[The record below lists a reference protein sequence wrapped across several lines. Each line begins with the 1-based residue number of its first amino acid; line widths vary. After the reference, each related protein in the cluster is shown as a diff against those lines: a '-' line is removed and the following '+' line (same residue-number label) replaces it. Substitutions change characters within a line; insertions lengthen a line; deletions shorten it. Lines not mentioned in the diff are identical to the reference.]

1 MYKQFATFKRSLLEV
16 AQREL
21 AEHANIISPPS
32 HQNGFRKNIRTD
44 KYFKSEQMKTL
55 YKNFKY
61 FYFFLILA
69 TLATSPSAH
78 AGLGRTIIDMLID
91 RIPFIG
97 EAISEYRLE
106 DKVDRIVQVQK
117 TGLDQENLERGVK
130 KA

>member
-1 MYKQFATFKRSLLEV
+1 
-16 AQREL
+16 
-21 AEHANIISPPS
+21 
-32 HQNGFRKNIRTD
+32 
-44 KYFKSEQMKTL
+44 MKTL